1 MPCHGKLNTPIICTE
16 ELIYFLLLPNR
27 EIMQEWVE
35 TLRSKLREMKILSPR
50 ENLYT
55 KLPEV
60 RAPLL
65 PTRDPT
71 SPLPAPPPVPA
82 AIVPGIERIPAH
94 QHEHISRTTTNAPAP
109 VSASATAPAPA
120 LVSASA
126 TAPAPTPAPATP
138 PIIEAAPTAT
148 LPATAMSNT
157 LTQHLLNML
166 SDPIS
171 TYSEQISE
179 TATALS
185 AADETEQELQ
195 EHESNA
201 PPSHA
206 VTDINLSDDEFLS
219 PILRNG
225 VRVDV
230 AAASAQRISAGKCF
244 NHTEFE
250 QFIRFSHL
258 SLTDQ
263 ILNFEQMLQCERL
276 IPR

>member
-1 MPCHGKLNTPIICTE
+1 
-16 ELIYFLLLPNR
+16 
-27 EIMQEWVE
+27 MQEWVE

-82 AIVPGIERIPAH
+82 AIVPGVERIPAH
-94 QHEHISRTTTNAPAP
+94 QNQQPSVTEQTSRASASSAVN
-109 VSASATAPAPA
+109 SASAAQVLEA
-120 LVSASA
+120 A
-126 TAPAPTPAPATP
+126 TTVTP
-138 PIIEAAPTAT
+138 PT
-148 LPATAMSNT
+148 TAMSNT

-179 TATALS
+179 IQSPTVVDDVEEETNAIVTETQNDI
-185 AADETEQELQ
+185 AA
-195 EHESNA
+195 
-201 PPSHA
+201 
-206 VTDINLSDDEFLS
+206 DINLSDDEFVS

-230 AAASAQRISAGKCF
+230 AAASVQRISAGKCMRS
-244 NHTEFE
+244 N
-250 QFIRFSHL
+250 FSFLLLH
-258 SLTDQ
+258 
-263 ILNFEQMLQCERL
+263 
-276 IPR
+276 

>member
-1 MPCHGKLNTPIICTE
+1 
-16 ELIYFLLLPNR
+16 
-27 EIMQEWVE
+27 MQEWVE

-82 AIVPGIERIPAH
+82 AIVPGIERIPAN
-94 QHEHISRTTTNAPAP
+94 QHEHTTSRTTASAAPAPAPAP
-109 VSASATAPAPA
+109 VSAPATATAPAAAPI
-120 LVSASA
+120 
-126 TAPAPTPAPATP
+126 PAPTPAVAPQV
-138 PIIEAAPTAT
+138 IEAAPTAAT

-179 TATALS
+179 TTTTSS
-185 AADETEQELQ
+185 AAVDDEETERESKQ
-195 EHESNA
+195 EHQSNE
-201 PPSHA
+201 PPSEA
-206 VTDINLSDDEFLS
+206 LQDINLSDDEFLS

-230 AAASAQRISAGKCF
+230 AAASTQRISAGKYL
-244 NHTEFE
+244 NLYY
-250 QFIRFSHL
+250 QFDFLMIPF
-258 SLTDQ
+258 TDQ

>member
-1 MPCHGKLNTPIICTE
+1 MPFHGKLRSMLNCNVVNNI
-16 ELIYFLLLPNR
+16 LLAYRR

-35 TLRSKLREMKILSPR
+35 TLRAKLREMKILSPR

-82 AIVPGIERIPAH
+82 AIVPGVERIPAH
-94 QHEHISRTTTNAPAP
+94 QHQSAAANEQISRAAPTVAPAP
-109 VSASATAPAPA
+109 VIEAVATTTTAA
-120 LVSASA
+120 LV
-126 TAPAPTPAPATP
+126 PPPPPPPT
-138 PIIEAAPTAT
+138 
-148 LPATAMSNT
+148 TAMSNT

-171 TYSEQISE
+171 TYSEQINDTATTAVAEEQEDAQQPHAIASELPRE
-179 TATALS
+179 TA
-185 AADETEQELQ
+185 ADL
-195 EHESNA
+195 H
-201 PPSHA
+201 
-206 VTDINLSDDEFLS
+206 VSDEEFLT

-230 AAASAQRISAGKCF
+230 AAASTQRISAGKCPCSIIAQHHQF
-244 NHTEFE
+244 NNICNKLFV
-250 QFIRFSHL
+250 
-258 SLTDQ
+258 TDQ
-263 ILNFEQMLQCERL
+263 ILNFDQMIQCERL

>member
-1 MPCHGKLNTPIICTE
+1 
-16 ELIYFLLLPNR
+16 
-27 EIMQEWVE
+27 MQEWVE

-94 QHEHISRTTTNAPAP
+94 QHESTPRTTANAPAP
-109 VSASATAPAPA
+109 VSAPATAPAPI
-120 LVSASA
+120 S
-126 TAPAPTPAPATP
+126 TPAAP
-138 PIIEAAPTAT
+138 PVIESAPTAT

-179 TATALS
+179 TTTAQ
-185 AADETEQELQ
+185 AAAEETERDLQ
-195 EHESNA
+195 EHESNE
-201 PPSHA
+201 PPNYA

-230 AAASAQRISAGKCF
+230 AAASAQRISAGKDF
-244 NHTEFE
+244 SQTEFVQE
-250 QFIRFSHL
+250 NLTFLFSHRSNL
-258 SLTDQ
+258 K
-263 ILNFEQMLQCERL
+263 F
-276 IPR
+276 